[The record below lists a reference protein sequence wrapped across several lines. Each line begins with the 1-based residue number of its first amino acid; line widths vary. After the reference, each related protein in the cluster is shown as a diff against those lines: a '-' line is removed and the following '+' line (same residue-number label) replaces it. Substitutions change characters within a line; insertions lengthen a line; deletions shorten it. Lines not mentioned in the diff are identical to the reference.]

1 MEKLFITT
9 VGTSLITNT
18 GILDYAESTKVMS
31 ESLSPAPSAAVLALL
46 EKLAETLRANHE
58 LVFKTAEFATFLLYQ
73 RTVDATSTTWYSPG
87 ARYVFVGTDTYHG
100 RFVLKLFR
108 ELITKYYPTVSLS
121 TDIYVPGLNVGVAG
135 AYDTAQHELYT
146 KLKALT
152 KAYAETNTA
161 TGTAYADRV
170 ICNLTGGFK
179 FVSGWMHTY
188 ATIHGHCIVY
198 RYELSNEVILTRPRI
213 AVDFPTPL
221 HI

>member
-18 GILDYAESTKVMS
+18 GILDPKESATVMR
-31 ESLSPAPSAAVLALL
+31 ESLSSAPSEAVLTLL
-46 EKLAETLRANHE
+46 EKLANKIRADHKPIFN
-58 LVFKTAEFATFLLYQ
+58 TAEFATFQLYQ
-73 RTVDATSTTWYSPG
+73 RTMDATSTTWYTPG
-87 ARYVFVGTDTYHG
+87 ARYVFVGTDTYLG

-108 ELITKYYPTVSLS
+108 ELITDYYPTVLLS

-152 KAYAETNTA
+152 TAYAETNTA
-161 TGTAYADRV
+161 TGTSQADRV

-179 FVSGWMHTY
+179 FVSGWMHSY
-188 ATIHGHCIVY
+188 ATIHGHSIVY

-213 AVDFPTPL
+213 ALDFPTPL